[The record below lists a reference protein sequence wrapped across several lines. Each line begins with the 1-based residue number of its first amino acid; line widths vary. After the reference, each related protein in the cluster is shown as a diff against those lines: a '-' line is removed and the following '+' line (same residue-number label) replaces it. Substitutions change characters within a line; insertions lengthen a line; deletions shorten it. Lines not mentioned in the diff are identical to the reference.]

1 MLDRWTADFHTTTT
15 WRKIDIKHNKY
26 YQWPEYWPGGFVD
39 TKSFRYAKWLIPKN
53 QASIFQEDI
62 KTNLTNLGGI
72 QHAKKELVENVLEIK
87 DLVKEIGYLSKILF
101 KQKNLF
107 LHDESNCINHTFYQ
121 ELNKKLQIYG
131 LISAS
136 PIDGIKTTYLIRP
149 ESSLKF
155 QVVHNKYMDH
165 IVLQLEDIRKLRKI
179 ETKDGKVTNF
189 SISST
194 KPK

>member
-26 YQWPEYWPGGFVD
+26 YQWPEYWKGGFVD
-39 TKSFRYAKWLIPKN
+39 TKPFRYAKWLIPKN

-62 KTNLTNLGGI
+62 KTDLTNLGGI
-72 QHAKKELVENVLEIK
+72 QQAVKELAENVLEIK
-87 DLVKEIGYLSKILF
+87 DLVKEIRDLSKILF

-107 LHDESNCINHTFYQ
+107 LHDESNYINHTFYT

-131 LISAS
+131 LISTS
-136 PIDGIKTTYLIRP
+136 TIDDIKTTNSIRP

-155 QVVHNKYMDH
+155 RVVHNKYMDH

-179 ETKDGKVTNF
+179 ETKDAKVTNF